1 MHRILREFWT
11 DETGQDLIEYT
22 LILAFVAL
30 AAVGVFSTASDSI
43 TGIWDKTQTKLTNA
57 DGAIPAGQ

>member
-1 MHRILREFWT
+1 MHRIFREFWT

-43 TGIWDKTQTKLTNA
+43 TGIWTKTQNKLTAA
-57 DGAIPAGQ
+57 DGAIPAAE

>member
-57 DGAIPAGQ
+57 DSAIPAGQ